1 MIRHFSIFPAIFAL
15 IAFCAIVVHAE
26 EDGMLTVKTDPEGIE
41 IWLDDKFVGEAPILD
56 KKLKPGRYSLK
67 LVDPVQR
74 TSSVEDVF
82 IQPGQTTV
90 IEKALEGKFGSLRV
104 TTQPEGAEVSISSP
118 LGKTPLSN
126 DLMNPG
132 KYRIEIKDPNNKY
145 IPVTE
150 DVVIPKGKT
159 VDLTKT
165 LQKKNILDT
174 KALARLVLGAGA
186 AGGFVW
192 AVIQNGEF
200 HKTGSSSAQV
210 QRAIGVTVGSI
221 CVVGFEIVAFF

>member
-1 MIRHFSIFPAIFAL
+1 MFRHHTILFAVYACLAI
-15 IAFCAIVVHAE
+15 CAAQVYAE

-41 IWLDDKFVGEAPILD
+41 IWLDDKFVGESPVVD

-90 IEKALEGKFGSLRV
+90 IEKALEGKFGGLKVAS
-104 TTQPEGAEVSISSP
+104 QPEGAEVSIVSA

-126 DLMNPG
+126 EFMNPG
-132 KYRIEIKDPNNKY
+132 KYRIEVKSPDKRYLPITD
-145 IPVTE
+145 E
-150 DVVIPKGKT
+150 VVIPKGKT
-159 VDLTKT
+159 VELTKT
-165 LQKKNILDT
+165 LQKKNPLDT

-186 AGGFVW
+186 VGGYVW
-192 AVIQNGEF
+192 AVIQNGQF
-200 HKTGSSSAQV
+200 HKTGDNSAQI
-210 QRAIGVTVGSI
+210 QRSIGIAAGSL